1 MAITIGDPSAR
12 SGPASSWDRVFAHLY
27 DPFLALGEWS
37 GIQDLR
43 RQVLSRA
50 RGRTLEIGSGT
61 GLNLP
66 HYPDGLQN
74 LVLVEPS
81 SPMLAQLE
89 RRRQKAGRAALLIQA
104 PAEDLP
110 LPDGSVDTVVSTFV
124 LCTVHDP
131 KAALGEVR
139 RVMAPDGQLLFIE
152 HVRASS
158 ARLAKAQDLLER
170 PWQAFAAGCHCN
182 LRTLTILDSAGFET
196 RAWSGSWRGM
206 PPIVRPL
213 VAGSAIRA

>member
-1 MAITIGDPSAR
+1 MAMTIGDPSAR
-12 SGPASSWDRVFAHLY
+12 SRPACGWDRVFARLY
-27 DPFLALGEWS
+27 DPFLLLSERS

-50 RGRTLEIGSGT
+50 RGRVLEIGSGT

-66 HYPDGLQN
+66 YYPDDLQN
-74 LVLVEPS
+74 LVLAEPS
-81 SPMLAQLE
+81 SPMLAKLE
-89 RRRQKAGRAALLIQA
+89 RRRQKLGRAAVVIQA

-110 LPDGSVDTVVSTFV
+110 LADSSVDTVVSTFV
-124 LCTVHDP
+124 LCTVRDP
-131 KAALGEVR
+131 QGALEEIR
-139 RVMAPDGQLLFIE
+139 RVMAPGGQFLLIE

-158 ARLAKAQDLLER
+158 PRLARAQDLLER
-170 PWQAFAAGCHCN
+170 PWRAFAAGCHCN
-182 LRTLTILDSAGFET
+182 VRTLSVLRSAGFET
-196 RAWSGSWRGM
+196 RAWSASWRGM